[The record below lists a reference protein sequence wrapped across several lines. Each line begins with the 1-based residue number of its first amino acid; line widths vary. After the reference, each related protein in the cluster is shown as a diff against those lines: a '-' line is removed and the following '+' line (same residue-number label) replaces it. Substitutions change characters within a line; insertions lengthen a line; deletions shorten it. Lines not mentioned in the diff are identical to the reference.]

1 MVIQTSYPHLSI
13 SLELNIPLQRAI
25 SAVPVCRWSA
35 LIRRSQIQKGVWHWN
50 LTALLM
56 ISVFLFLFSVTSFPT
71 ACQKRCVWGFVAP
84 LYMKLCVVQRK
95 DCGFFFCLFMYS
107 IHSSIGKC
115 RQLQGNNKVDGK
127 NYIFMILCAIF
138 QSTLK

>member
-1 MVIQTSYPHLSI
+1 MSADVLSKQDMVIQTSYPHLSI

-56 ISVFLFLFSVTSFPT
+56 ISIFLFLFSVTSFPT
-71 ACQKRCVWGFVAP
+71 ACQKRCVWGLVAP

-95 DCGFFFCLFMYS
+95 DCGFFFACLCTAYTAVS
-107 IHSSIGKC
+107 VSVD
-115 RQLQGNNKVDGK
+115 NYKVIIK
-127 NYIFMILCAIF
+127 LMVKITYL
-138 QSTLK
+138 